1 MASDNE
7 NVASGHRWGNS
18 LTLCSCFCCVLGHK
32 RDLGRNSFFSSW
44 EGCCLPVIWEGCCL
58 PVIYISQAE
67 EESSKTVLRSVTGPQ
82 SERSE
87 LSHEAEGGL
96 RALVLSWRNST
107 FLKTRI
113 YAICWNLK
121 CHAIKNRICKILLT
135 VTAAVTAKIPETSY
149 LRDFT
154 RVEEN
159 CTEKNAS
166 HVRSKEK
173 TCFSCLCIIRIC
185 LPSSVHRH

>member
-18 LTLCSCFCCVLGHK
+18 LTLCSCFCCVLGRK

-44 EGCCLPVIWEGCCL
+44 EGYCLPA
-58 PVIYISQAE
+58 IYISQAE
-67 EESSKTVLRSVTGPQ
+67 EESSKTGLRSVTGPQ

-87 LSHEAEGGL
+87 LSHVARGGL
-96 RALVLSWRNST
+96 RALVLLWRNSE

-113 YAICWNLK
+113 YAICWHLK
-121 CHAIKNRICKILLT
+121 CRAIKNRTCKILLP
-135 VTAAVTAKIPETSY
+135 VTAAVTAGRPETNY

-154 RVEEN
+154 RVGEN

-166 HVRSKEK
+166 RVRSKEK

-185 LPSSVHRH
+185 LPSSVHPH